1 MPELNNDNP
10 APAGNDIADLM
21 GGMQGAEPTKEPAE
35 NGGDNSAGNKPNADG
50 NTGGKG
56 TQQNPAWFSQIGD
69 ITKDTGAAEK
79 LAKFEKLGDLAKS
92 YLELEGK
99 LGSSIVKPG
108 ENASDEEIEAFYR
121 KLGKP
126 ETADKYSISGDE
138 AKMFREMAFKNNLT
152 DDQAKALYQSLQE
165 VGQTALAQ
173 QKAVFAVQ
181 AQETQAAL
189 KKEFGKDYPAK
200 IELLKRGIAT
210 YGGQNM
216 GAKLQAAGLLG
227 DYDVVKLFINLGQ
240 ISAEA
245 GSSGKNNGKTDD
257 YKSIGEGGTFSFYKD
272 TK

>member
-1 MPELNNDNP
+1 MDGENQNP

-21 GGMQGAEPTKEPAE
+21 GGMQGAEPTKEPAG
-35 NGGDNSAGNKPNADG
+35 NGGDNGAGNKPNADG
-50 NTGGKG
+50 NTGDKG

-69 ITKDTGAAEK
+69 ITKDAGAAEK

-108 ENASDEEIEAFYR
+108 ENASAEETEAFYR

-165 VGQTALAQ
+165 VGQNALAQ
-173 QKAVFAVQ
+173 QKAVFVQQ
-181 AQETQAAL
+181 AQQTQAAL
-189 KKEFGKDYPAK
+189 QKEYGNDYANK

-245 GSSGKNNGKTDD
+245 GTQIKNNGNIDG
-257 YKSIGEGGTFSFYKD
+257 YKSIRDGGHLSFGKD
-272 TK
+272 FE

>member
-1 MPELNNDNP
+1 MDGENTNP

-21 GGMQGAEPTKEPAE
+21 GGMQNQKPGTEPDKNSGDKGAGS
-35 NGGDNSAGNKPNADG
+35 NDSSS
-50 NTGGKG
+50 GKG
-56 TQQNPAWFSQIGD
+56 TGEVHHPAWMAQVGD
-69 ITKDTGAAEK
+69 ITKDAAKAEK
-79 LAKFEKLGDLAKS
+79 LAKFEKLSDLANA
-92 YLELEGK
+92 YFDLDGK
-99 LGSSIVKPG
+99 LGNSITKPG
-108 ENASDEEIEAFYR
+108 ENASDEERESFYR
-121 KLGKP
+121 ALGKP
-126 ETADKYSISGDE
+126 ETADKYSIQGDE
-138 AKMFREMAFKNNLT
+138 AKAFRELAYKNNLT
-152 DDQAKALYQSLQE
+152 DEQAKALYQSLQE
-165 VGQTALAQ
+165 VGQNALAQ
-173 QKAVFAVQ
+173 QKAVFVQQ

-216 GAKLQAAGLLG
+216 GEKLQAAGLLG